1 MLQVRGDARLTQKQV
16 LNLIDGNA
24 MLLAL
29 LPISIVPIKARELDI
44 DVMMLHKRIYNVQS
58 TPLMTY
64 SPAPLPLSSAR
75 CTLARLTPIDRA
87 TDDTDDP
94 EASRFLA
101 CSALSPISFAG
112 RPPARPRAF
121 AAATPAL

>member
-1 MLQVRGDARLTQKQV
+1 MPKNGTLKVPRQGLCYLKGANITIHSPLVR
-16 LNLIDGNA
+16 
-24 MLLAL
+24 
-29 LPISIVPIKARELDI
+29 
-44 DVMMLHKRIYNVQS
+44 
-58 TPLMTY
+58 
-64 SPAPLPLSSAR
+64 SSAR

-94 EASRFLA
+94 DASRFLA

-121 AAATPAL
+121 AAATPALVRSRMMARSNSAMLPKI